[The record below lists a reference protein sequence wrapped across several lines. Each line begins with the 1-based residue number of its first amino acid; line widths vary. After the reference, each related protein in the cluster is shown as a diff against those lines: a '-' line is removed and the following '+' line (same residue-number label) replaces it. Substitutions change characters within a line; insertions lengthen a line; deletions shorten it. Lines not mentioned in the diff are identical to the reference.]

1 MDSHKPDKVEQD
13 PNFKI
18 DTIEEYKEVQDIKL
32 KHWIVTTVVKVG
44 IVLLLAFGAGMIYF
58 MIKNPEQANLLGSS
72 FESVIKV
79 ISVIIQAQE

>member
-79 ISVIIQAQE
+79 ISVIVEAN